1 VAVAQLDR
9 VEYSMDTVTT
19 VIIATGIFGLM
30 LLAFA
35 VY

>member
-1 VAVAQLDR
+1 MAVSQSDR
-9 VEYSMDTVTT
+9 DEYSMDTVTT
-19 VIIATGIFGLM
+19 VIIATGILGLM